1 MLSREERMISPEN
14 DTLGK
19 QKIIVIS
26 IMLTTNSFLMRVDDD
41 IKIKEMLIFYF
52 QKLTAEG

>member
-26 IMLTTNSFLMRVDDD
+26 IMLTTNSFLM
-41 IKIKEMLIFYF
+41 KIVISLFIC
-52 QKLTAEG
+52 